1 MADAYDVTTVIGR
14 EEVRAG
20 RIFRTRT
27 SGSFEYDSDYLRRRD
42 AFALSPALGLFPGAQ
57 ALAPANPF
65 SDSAPDTW
73 GRKVQNRAA
82 GRTLD
87 ELTLMLGVN
96 DEGRQGATRFWQ
108 GGVAVAT
115 GGGVP
120 AEADLSE
127 IVHVAD
133 QIERGETEIDDA
145 AVRRLFRATGSL
157 GGARPKANVR
167 IGADLWLAKFPKPTG
182 DEWNVI
188 AWEAA
193 VLDVMGEVG
202 IDVPPHDTKRIT
214 VDGTRR
220 TVLFLRRFDRG
231 ADGVRIPYMSA
242 MTALEATD
250 GDGGDWVDVVDF
262 AQVAGADVTELWRRA
277 VFGALVGNLDDH
289 LRNHG
294 FLREGTAWALAP
306 AFDVNPVPLG
316 DGQRHQ
322 LALLGDRETSLDS
335 FTTADALDM
344 FGIRAPAARTFL
356 ERLRS
361 ALPGLPRRAAAHGAD
376 ALTIETMRSRIE
388 HAIAAVGQA
397 MEP

>member
-1 MADAYDVTTVIGR
+1 MADVYGVTTVIGR

-20 RIFRTRT
+20 RIHRTRT
-27 SGSFEYDSDYLRRRD
+27 SGSFEYDRDYLRRRD

-57 ALAPANPF
+57 SLSPTNPF

-87 ELTLMLGVN
+87 ELSLMFGVN
-96 DEGRQGATRFWQ
+96 DEGRQGATRFWD
-108 GGVAVAT
+108 GDVAVAT
-115 GGGVP
+115 GAGVP
-120 AEADLSE
+120 VEADLSH
-127 IVHVAD
+127 IIHIAD

-182 DEWNVI
+182 DEWNVM

-193 VLDVMGEVG
+193 TLDVMAEAG
-202 IDVPPHDTKRIT
+202 IDVPQHVTKTIT

-220 TVLFLRRFDRG
+220 TVLFLRRFDRS
-231 ADGVRIPYMSA
+231 ADGVRIPYISA

-262 AQVAGADVTELWRRA
+262 AQLAGSDTTELWRRA

-294 FLREGTAWALAP
+294 FLRRGTAWMLAP
-306 AFDVNPVPLG
+306 AFDVNPEPLG
-316 DGQRHQ
+316 DGELHQ
-322 LALLGDRETSLDS
+322 LALLGDREVSLAA
-335 FTTADALDM
+335 FTADHALDL
-344 FGIRAPAARTFL
+344 FGVRPPSAWAFL

-376 ALTIETMRSRIE
+376 ALTIETMRSRID
-388 HAIAAVGQA
+388 AAVATVGQGVA
-397 MEP
+397 S

>member
-1 MADAYDVTTVIGR
+1 MADVYEVTTVLGR
-14 EEVRAG
+14 EEVSAG
-20 RIFRTRT
+20 KIYRTRT

-57 ALAPANPF
+57 SRSAAPPF

-82 GRTLD
+82 GRALD
-87 ELTLMLGVN
+87 ELTLMFGVN
-96 DEGRQGATRFWQ
+96 DEGRQGATRFWED
-108 GGVAVAT
+108 GVAVAA
-115 GGGVP
+115 GAGVP
-120 AEADLSE
+120 VEAELSE
-127 IVHVAD
+127 IIHVAD

-167 IGADLWLAKFPKPTG
+167 IGSDLWLAKFPKPTG
-182 DEWNVI
+182 DEWNVM

-193 VLDVMGEVG
+193 TLDVMGEAG
-202 IDVPPHDTKRIT
+202 IDVPEHVTKAIT

-220 TVLFLRRFDRG
+220 TVLFLRRFDRT
-231 ADGVRIPYMSA
+231 ADGIRIPYISA

-250 GDGGDWVDVVDF
+250 GDGGDWVDLVDF
-262 AQVAGADVTELWRRA
+262 ARLAGSDATELWRRA

-294 FLREGTAWALAP
+294 FLRQGAAWVVAP
-306 AFDVNPVPLG
+306 AFDVNPEPLG
-316 DGQRHQ
+316 DGDEHQ
-322 LALLGDRETSLDS
+322 LALLGTHRTGLDE
-335 FTTADALDM
+335 FVAEDALAL
-344 FGIRAPAARTFL
+344 FGIRASAARAFL

-361 ALPGLPRRAAAHGAD
+361 VLPGLPRRAAAHGAD
-376 ALTIETMRSRIE
+376 ARTIDVMRSRID
-388 HAIAAVGQA
+388 AAVAAAGRDLG
-397 MEP
+397 E